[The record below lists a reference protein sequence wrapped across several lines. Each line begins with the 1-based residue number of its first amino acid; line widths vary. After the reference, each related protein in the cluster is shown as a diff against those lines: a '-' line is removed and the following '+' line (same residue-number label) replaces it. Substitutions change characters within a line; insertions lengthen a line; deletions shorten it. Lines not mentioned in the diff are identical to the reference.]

1 MDIAD
6 IIKAFQHKR
15 LFTVIRKHYIP
26 AFLSALILS
35 GCVSL
40 DKTSPKIPTPNTEV
54 NRYKAELTERMGQ
67 AVDTNEETALTML
80 KQIAQEANER
90 YQSQSPSDRLSLFLT
105 GITYIEDGHTYNMR
119 DVNVIVSRGDSRVIN
134 TTDTQVRYSG
144 VEESIRVTHALNG
157 TIWLNGKQVGF
168 YNPSESNYWDARV
181 KSIANPGFI
190 MLRATY

>member
-6 IIKAFQHKR
+6 IINAFQYKR
-15 LFTVIRKHYIP
+15 LFIVIRKHYIP
-26 AFLSALILS
+26 ALLSALILS
-35 GCVSL
+35 GCVTL
-40 DKTSPKIPTPNTEV
+40 DKTRQNTPAANTED

-67 AVDTNEETALTML
+67 AVDTNEEAAHTML

-90 YQSQSPSDRLSLFLT
+90 YQSQSPSDRLSLFLS
-105 GITYIEDGHTYNMR
+105 GITYIEDGHAYNMR
-119 DVNVIVSRGDSRVIN
+119 DVNVIVSRGDSRIIN

-157 TIWLNGKQVGF
+157 TIWVNGKQVGF

-181 KSIANPGFI
+181 KSIVNPGVI
-190 MLRATY
+190 TLRATY